1 MIGSDRSGIMS
12 TRRAKIQL
20 TLAALLFLA
29 ASGLNAQ
36 PQPNSVSVSASPG
49 LVTLTLPP
57 NGVST
62 ASSPINIV
70 TTWRIQQGG
79 IVVSVCGY
87 FSNSASALSNGLGDN
102 IPSSRVSGSVNGG
115 PFAPFTGGGPFS
127 PGGSLTV
134 FTQQVRGSK
143 NVTRTDSLSLRI
155 DTSNLGLRAGSY
167 SGVMR
172 IQAFAM

>member
-1 MIGSDRSGIMS
+1 MS
-12 TRRAKIQL
+12 TRWVQIQL

-36 PQPNSVSVSASPG
+36 PRPNSVSVAAAPA
-49 LVTLTLPP
+49 LVTLALPP
-57 NGVST
+57 NGVS
-62 ASSPINIV
+62 AAGAPINVV
-70 TTWRIQQGG
+70 TAWSIQQGG
-79 IVVSVCGY
+79 TVVSVYGY
-87 FSNSASALSNGLGDN
+87 FASSASALSNGLGDN

-155 DTSNLGLRAGSY
+155 DTSNLGLRAGTY